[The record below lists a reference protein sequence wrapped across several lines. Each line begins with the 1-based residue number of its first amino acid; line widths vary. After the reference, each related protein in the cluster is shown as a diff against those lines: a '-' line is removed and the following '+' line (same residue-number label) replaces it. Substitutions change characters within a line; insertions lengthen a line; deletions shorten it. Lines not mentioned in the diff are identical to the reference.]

1 MICNKLK
8 ENIPNLI
15 RRELD
20 TNRRIF
26 MIDHLKNCN
35 ACRNEYLNQLKLFY
49 WIDKGLVNDV
59 TNLNKD
65 QFNSNLKKRLSNNQK
80 SDFYKNSRLYIYF
93 TAAALIFIL
102 ISFIIFNKRPSA
114 IHKNQTVQIEKALND
129 EDWIILEK
137 ILKNDSELKKYANEK
152 LPLSLLIEKLVR
164 LEKQGIHSIDY
175 IDLFKET
182 NSNQNFSLL
191 SDVNKEMSQIQI
203 NKLLQTLESYR
214 SSKNEV
220 TLYEIGLFLAEINKG
235 GTKS

>member
-8 ENIPNLI
+8 ESIPNLI

-20 TNRRIF
+20 TDKRIF

-35 ACRNEYLNQLKLFY
+35 ACRNEYLNQLKMFY
-49 WIDKGLVNDV
+49 LIDKGLVNDS
-59 TNLNKD
+59 TNLIED
-65 QFNSNLKKRLSNNQK
+65 QFNSDLKKRLSNNQK
-80 SDFYKNSRLYIYF
+80 SYFYKNSRLYIYSM
-93 TAAALIFIL
+93 AAALLFIL
-102 ISFIIFNKRPSA
+102 ISLFIFNKKQPA
-114 IHKNQTVQIEKALND
+114 INKNQTVQIEKALYD
-129 EDWIILEK
+129 ENWMILQK

-175 IDLFKET
+175 IDLFKEASST
-182 NSNQNFSLL
+182 QNLSRL

-203 NKLLQTLESYR
+203 NKLVQTLESFK